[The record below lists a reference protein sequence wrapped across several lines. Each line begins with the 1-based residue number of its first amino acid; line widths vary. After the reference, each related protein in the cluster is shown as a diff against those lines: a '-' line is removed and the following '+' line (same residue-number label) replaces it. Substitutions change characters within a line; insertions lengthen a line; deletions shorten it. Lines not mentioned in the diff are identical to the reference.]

1 MLDNPIISV
10 LMPVYN
16 TEKYLSEAIESII
29 NQSFSSWEL
38 ICVNDGS
45 TDGSLEILR
54 KYEALDKRIIVIN
67 QESSGNASI
76 ARNVALNYARGE
88 YIHPLD
94 SDDILSNDSLEK
106 TYKTALSTQA
116 DFVIPNLIYF
126 KGDVNNVE
134 KKWVG
139 YNGDTDIILS
149 AEEAFVASLSWS
161 ISGIALC
168 RTDLIKRHRYNEQGM
183 NGDEYTTRL
192 LLLNCNKIAFCDSI
206 YFYRGHPESTTT
218 KNSLKRFDT
227 IATDFNILQL
237 AKDKNLSRQSIRE
250 CEVKVLNNILDA
262 INYLVENE
270 NAFTQDEIVIASSV
284 IKENFY
290 KIGRNFIRLEGS
302 IVSYLKLKM
311 LFINFRI
318 TKLYITAK
326 NKK

>member
-1 MLDNPIISV
+1 MLDNPIITV

-29 NQSFSSWEL
+29 NQSFASWEL

-67 QESSGNASI
+67 QENSGNASI

-94 SDDILSNDSLEK
+94 SDDILSKDSLEK
-106 TYKTALSTQA
+106 TYQTALSTQA

-126 KGDVNNVE
+126 KGEVNNVL

-139 YNGDTDIILS
+139 YNGDIDIILS

-168 RTDLIKRHRYNEQGM
+168 KTELLKRHRYNENGM

-192 LLLNCNKIAFCDSI
+192 LLLNCNKIAFCDSV
-206 YFYRGHPESTTT
+206 YYYRGHSESTTT
-218 KNSLKRFDT
+218 KVSLKRFDT
-227 IATDFNILQL
+227 ITTDFNILQL
-237 AKDKNLSRQSIRE
+237 SEERRLSSQSIRA
-250 CEVKVLNNILDA
+250 CQVKVLNNILES
-262 INYLVENE
+262 IKYLVIYKKSFNK
-270 NAFTQDEIVIASSV
+270 QEI
-284 IKENFY
+284 K
-290 KIGRNFIRLEGS
+290 G
-302 IVSYLKLKM
+302 
-311 LFINFRI
+311 
-318 TKLYITAK
+318 AK
-326 NKK
+326 CIIYA